1 MASSM
6 TVTTEIANHFH
17 LARHNL
23 MNSPIV
29 SVLLFAM
36 IVYLKISTATV
47 VSTEMAESQN
57 EALVISLA
65 LAVDWRFL

>member
-1 MASSM
+1 
-6 TVTTEIANHFH
+6 
-17 LARHNL
+17 
-23 MNSPIV
+23 
-29 SVLLFAM
+29 M